1 MTAKKYSILLVED
14 DEVDIMNIER
24 AFKKNNIQ
32 NPLYIARN
40 GIEALEML
48 RGPDQF
54 GIKLY
59 PQFIILDLN
68 MPKKGGLEFLHD
80 IRNDKAL
87 RSLTVF
93 VMTTS
98 NDLKDKVSAFD
109 YNVAGYIIKP
119 LSFVEFVHSIGTLNQ
134 FINICELP

>member
-1 MTAKKYSILLVED
+1 MTKKYSILLVED

-32 NPLYIARN
+32 NPLFIARN

-48 RGPDQF
+48 RKPDQF
-54 GIKLY
+54 GIKVC
-59 PQFIILDLN
+59 PQFVILDLN

-80 IRNDKAL
+80 IRTDEAL

-98 NDLKDKVSAFD
+98 NDHKDKVSAFQH
-109 YNVAGYIIKP
+109 NVAGYIIKP